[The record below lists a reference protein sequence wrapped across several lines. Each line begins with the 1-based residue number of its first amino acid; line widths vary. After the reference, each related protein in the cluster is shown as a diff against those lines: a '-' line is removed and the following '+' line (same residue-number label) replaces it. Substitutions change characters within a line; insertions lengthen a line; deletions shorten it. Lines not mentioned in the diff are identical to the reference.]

1 MEDHSE
7 DPSATR
13 SVACK
18 EGSGVRLAFMSQPQ
32 RHYTLDDYFAV
43 EETSLVKHEFRDG
56 EIFAMAGASLDHNHI
71 AANLLMLLRAAL
83 RDTGCSAFGSGLRV
97 ATYGGLYTYPDVS
110 VIRGTPMLVTGRPDT
125 ATNPVLLVEVLSDA
139 TRDYDRGDKLAAYRT
154 IASLRE
160 VLLIDQ
166 AAVLVER
173 CQHRDDASWSHD
185 SYRSLADVIGLA
197 AVPVA
202 LPLREAYREVF
213 STDA

>member
-1 MEDHSE
+1 M
-7 DPSATR
+7 T
-13 SVACK
+13 
-18 EGSGVRLAFMSQPQ
+18 QPQ

-43 EETSLVKHEFRDG
+43 EETSAIKHEYRDG
-56 EIFAMAGASLDHNHI
+56 KIFAMAGASLAHDDI
-71 AANLLMLLRAAL
+71 TANILALLRSAL
-83 RDTGCSAFGSGLRV
+83 RDTGCRAFGSDLRV
-97 ATYGGLYTYPDVS
+97 ATVGGLYTYPDVS
-110 VIRGTPMLVTGRPDT
+110 VICGKPLLVSSRPDT
-125 ATNPVLLVEVLSDA
+125 ATNPVIVIEVLSDA

-166 AAVLVER
+166 AAVIVER
-173 CQHRDDASWSHD
+173 WRRRDDTSWSHD
-185 SYRSLADVIGLA
+185 RYGSLDDIIALA

>member
-13 SVACK
+13 SVACRDDS
-18 EGSGVRLAFMSQPQ
+18 EVRSTLMSQPQ

-56 EIFAMAGASLDHNHI
+56 EIFAMAGASLAHNDI
-71 AANLLMLLRAAL
+71 AANVLALLRSAL
-83 RDTGCSAFGSGLRV
+83 RDTGCRAFGSDLRV

-110 VIRGTPMLVTGRPDT
+110 VICGTPTLVTGRPDT

-154 IASLRE
+154 IAALRE

-173 CQHRDDASWSHD
+173 WRRRDDASWSHD
-185 SYRSLADVIGLA
+185 SYPSLADVIALA